1 MADKKTLQNPFPGLR
16 PFQSDEEHL
25 FFGRET
31 QTLELLQILRD
42 NRFVG
47 VIGTSGSGKSSLV
60 RCGLLSELYGGAFLK
75 AGTDWEVAVMNPGG
89 GPFKQLSKSL
99 VASDIYDSEEADVHL
114 KLNATLRRSR
124 LGLVEAI
131 RQAKLPEGTN
141 FLLVVDQFEEIF
153 RYSEAGEE
161 EGEAADDFIS
171 MILEAAKQSNVPIY
185 VIITMRSDYIGDCS
199 KFEGLPEEI
208 NEGEYLIPRLSRE
221 EYKSVIEGPV
231 RVGGAKLAPR
241 LQQRLL
247 NDIGTESDQ
256 LPCLQH
262 ALMRTWDAWV
272 DRDEGEELDLED
284 YRAIGGMG
292 KALSIHADEIFDT
305 FTDKG
310 TQETAT
316 RMFRAITEKGDDNRG
331 IRRPLRLQQLA
342 DITNHS
348 IEEVRSVV
356 DPYRQQGVTFLTPP
370 SSRELDPKTVIDIS
384 HESLMRVWGR
394 LRNWVE
400 EEAQSARIYRRLV
413 DTSSLW
419 KKEEAGLYHDPDLQ
433 IAQSWRDEYQPNK
446 DWADLYGGGFE
457 VATEF
462 LEASEEEGRKAE
474 REKELARQKELEQA
488 QELAEARERSAKNMK
503 RFAAVVGVVAV
514 IALGAMG
521 FAVKA
526 QKAAELAQTEA
537 DKARESAEIAEENV
551 KKEFA
556 RSDNSLGNSFADS
569 NPKLALAHFSRSL
582 EVDPNNTHAVD
593 RSFNILAYQ
602 SPPLSQYVDPDLGS
616 NQFITSSSN
625 AEGTLIATSQRGS
638 NNKLS
643 LWDPMKK
650 DPLIE
655 ISISDGNNFWYQ
667 GLDFNKQGNLLAV
680 GFNQGDEGQI
690 IQINEDN
697 TYEIQSNLPANL
709 TSVKFSRDGSKLL
722 TSSWK
727 QKVINICDSKTGT
740 SIFSVNSGSWYPKWS
755 PDEKNILL
763 GKHQAKIAAVVEIET
778 GETKEFKHEELIW
791 HNAVFDPSGSK
802 ILTFGKPA
810 PTEPTQNYYIW
821 DVDSQETDAVLSHD
835 NVLIPDTVKR
845 QNFEWNDGNGLGVNY
860 SVGTFSPNSQVIIT
874 VATDQHIRLWSSS
887 NGKLLDSLKIPKL
900 PARDQNPL
908 FSGDGNRMIVPLR
921 DGTCYLFTFDD
932 NYANIPSLGDSVSLS
947 KAYNFLKHENMLR
960 GITYPLSE
968 VVSAHLN
975 QECDLLLLGS
985 KAGKAALFHTG
996 SGDQVDSTF
1005 HHPGEV
1011 HEIAISID
1019 GMKFATASNLGTIK
1033 IWELG
1038 KTKPILEIGDPN
1050 HRSKI
1055 IISKIHFSNDGNIL
1069 WIHTP
1074 DGSTRL
1080 NILNGEMSES
1090 IYSLTNKL
1098 AKESP
1103 NGEKFVTIKN
1113 QVVTLQSDQNITFSA
1128 NAGSP
1133 ISSIDISHDSEIIAA
1148 GLASGNLK
1156 IWDTNSQT
1164 PKVLKTG
1171 SGISIMSTAISPD
1184 NRYIA
1189 GADSS
1194 GKIYVF
1200 NISSNSNNEFL
1211 IIEGNMACTDIKFN
1225 RYNNMI
1231 GAVFND
1237 GTKAYSQVW
1246 NFKTGAA
1253 VTSKLSN
1260 DSAITNIE
1268 FADKGNSILVWS
1280 SNKENPQNQGLC
1292 TKWDIL
1298 VSEGLPSTDH
1308 YTSSISKLGGLKLD
1322 ADSNPIRVDG
1332 EQDLEGFNDELKS
1345 DVLSNAYLRWQFSH
1359 PSNRSNS
1366 PFRENLSKGYLN
1378 KLSESNS
1385 IQLLSHAIRINPENK
1400 IALLKRGILRLN
1412 KSQRRGD
1419 SYYVLGTSDLQI
1431 AEKISSS
1438 DSLANWLSIIGLE
1451 ASGDLQLAKKLYN
1464 KLSQSKISLDRIT
1477 MLIDLHKLTNAPI
1490 QNKILLIDK
1499 AIEVAKDNL
1508 DETLE
1513 KNFLVQKFI
1522 LACSDQ
1528 NYQLANDLWFK
1539 ISNWLKIPEGFDSES
1554 LFLTYLKIIE
1564 SEAERLLAEDEQE
1577 DAIKI
1582 LTSAA
1587 IASLAQNPGQI
1598 SPTVTKLFEISSR
1611 KNASTELVSANS
1623 EWFYLDDGT
1632 DQGTEW
1638 KQPWF
1643 IKEGWSKGAAKLGY
1657 GGDGEITELSWGPNL
1672 NDKYPSYYFR
1682 HEFNLD
1688 ERNKFPFLLAKVVR
1702 DDGVVI
1708 YLNGKEVI
1716 RENMPDG
1723 EISHSTYAS
1732 VTANESLGDE
1742 SSEHLFQI
1750 SGDYLKTGLNVIA
1763 ASVHQ
1768 VNKSSSDLGFQL
1780 TLTGSNQTPIS
1791 LISDS
1796 LIKDKTGQLMERSVN
1811 LFPLSERSAKDEL
1824 IKKLVTNYKL
1834 RLACEINDYEQ
1845 AKILWKEICAWEEWP
1860 EGVDKKE
1867 LARKFIAT
1875 TTKHSKNLYDQGKI
1889 DDAKKL
1895 LLPIAFSTL
1904 VNEDASID
1912 KSFYTLFKWA
1922 YPEVKI
1928 KTLLPTGA
1936 SWKYLDDGSNLGVEW
1951 RNFGYDDSEWSEG
1964 AAKLGYGDDGEVTK
1978 LSYGDDPK
1986 NKIITYYFRHKFNY
2000 DEESIPKFLNANLV
2014 RDDCAIVYLNG
2025 KEIIRS
2031 NISKGE
2037 VSFKSLSLGF
2047 VTGSDEKN
2055 AIPFALKPDLLVK
2068 GENIIAAEIHQDNA
2082 NSSDIGFS
2090 LNIVAKDITIENYVY
2105 ECLINENSKDLFDE
2119 SFNYLTSS
2127 EVATARSAFKHALNL
2142 EIDNQSIKIET
2153 LQKALRILG
2162 KINKFGGAERLS
2174 KLKIKNT
2181 DTGDNNQSISEQ
2193 KEIFHLTAM
2202 SMKANGASE
2211 ETLQPIRSMILKAP
2225 PRSPD
2230 LSDNLIDLSDH
2241 YNASIYH
2248 YGGFH
2253 GGGENQ
2259 DLRFLPEKYDNEKNI
2274 PFDIRGAIRLRSGPN
2289 GDWSSSNDHGGTKSI
2304 GQSYPSEVNGIKINA
2319 KANKIHFL
2327 MGTVFGTDMQE
2338 GATAATL
2345 KINYKDKTSSDLPI
2359 IAKVDIF
2366 DWWSP
2371 AYGRSPGLMEEVL
2384 DADKIG
2390 WIGVDFNGNGRGL
2403 VKPIWINPYPEKV
2416 IDKIDFIS
2424 GLSKGSPFIVGITL
2438 E

>member
-171 MILEAAKQSNVPIY
+171 MILEAAKQSNIPIY

-241 LQQRLL
+241 LLQRLL

-272 DRDEGEELDLED
+272 ERDEGEELDLED

-310 TQETAT
+310 TRETAT

-348 IEEVRSVV
+348 VEEVRSVV

-433 IAQSWRDEYQPNK
+433 IAQSWRDQYQPNK

-616 NQFITSSSN
+616 DLDSNQFITSTSN

-643 LWDPMKK
+643 LWDPMQK

-655 ISISDGNNFWYQ
+655 ISISNGNNFWYQ
-667 GLDFNKQGNLLAV
+667 GLDFSKRGNLLAV

-690 IQINEDN
+690 VQINEDD
-697 TYEIQSNLPANL
+697 TYEIKSNLPSHL
-709 TSVKFSRDGSKLL
+709 SLVKFSRDGSKLL

-727 QKVINICDSKTGT
+727 QKVIEICDSKTGT

-755 PDEKNILL
+755 PDEKSILL

-791 HNAVFDPSGSK
+791 HNAVFDPSGRK

-821 DVDSQETDAVLSHD
+821 DVNSQEIDVVLSHN
-835 NVLIPDTVKR
+835 NVIIPDTIKKH
-845 QNFEWNDGNGLGVNY
+845 NFEWEGGGGLGVNY
-860 SVGTFSPNSQVIIT
+860 SVGSFSPNSQVIIT
-874 VATDQHIRLWSSS
+874 VATDQNIRLWSPS

-932 NYANIPSLGDSVSLS
+932 NYSTIPPLGDSVSLS

-968 VVSAHLN
+968 IISAHLN
-975 QECDLLLLGS
+975 QECNLLFLGS
-985 KAGKAALFHTG
+985 KTGKAALFHAA

-1005 HHPGEV
+1005 HHPGEI
-1011 HEIAISID
+1011 HEVAISID
-1019 GMKFATASNLGTIK
+1019 GTKFATASDLGTIK

-1038 KTKPILEIGDPN
+1038 KIEPILEIGEPN
-1050 HRSKI
+1050 HKSEI
-1055 IISKIHFSNDGNIL
+1055 LITKIHFSNDGNIL

-1080 NILNGEMSES
+1080 NILNGEMSDS
-1090 IYSLTNKL
+1090 VYSLTNKL
-1098 AKESP
+1098 AKESA
-1103 NGEKFVTIKN
+1103 NGETFVTIKN
-1113 QVVTLQSDQNITFSA
+1113 QVITLQSDQNINFSA

-1148 GLASGNLK
+1148 GLSSGELK
-1156 IWDTNSQT
+1156 IWDVNSQT
-1164 PKVLKTG
+1164 PKIFKTG
-1171 SGISIMSTAISPD
+1171 SGIPIMSTSISPD

-1194 GKIYVF
+1194 GKIFIF
-1200 NISSNSNNEFL
+1200 NILSHSNNEFL
-1211 IIEGNMACTDIKFN
+1211 ILEGDMACTDIKFN
-1225 RYNNMI
+1225 KNNNMI

-1246 NFKTGAA
+1246 DFKTGAA
-1253 VTSKLSN
+1253 VTSKLTN
-1260 DSAITNIE
+1260 DTAITNIE
-1268 FADKGNSILVWS
+1268 FSDNGNSIFVWS
-1280 SNKENPQNQGLC
+1280 TNKEYPQNHGLC

-1308 YTSSISKLGGLKLD
+1308 YTSLISTLGGLKLD
-1322 ADSNPIRVDG
+1322 ADSNPIRVNG
-1332 EQDLEGFNDELKS
+1332 KKDLEEFTDELKS

-1366 PFRENLSKGYLN
+1366 PFRENLSEGYLN

-1400 IALLKRGILRLN
+1400 IALLKRGILRL
-1412 KSQRRGD
+1412 SQSQKRGD
-1419 SYYVLGTSDLQI
+1419 SDYVLGSSDLQI
-1431 AEKISSS
+1431 AEKMSSS
-1438 DSLANWLSIIGLE
+1438 DILADWLSVIGLE
-1451 ASGDLQLAKKLYN
+1451 ASGDSQLAKKLYN
-1464 KLSQSKISLDRIT
+1464 NLIQSKISLDRVT
-1477 MLIDLHKLTNAPI
+1477 MLIDLHKLTNAPT
-1490 QNKILLIDK
+1490 QNKIILINK
-1499 AIEVAKDNL
+1499 AIEIAKKNR
-1508 DETLE
+1508 DEISE
-1513 KNFLVQKFI
+1513 KKLIVRKFI
-1522 LACSDQ
+1522 LSCSDQ
-1528 NYQLANDLWFK
+1528 NYQLASDLWSS
-1539 ISNWLKIPEGFDSES
+1539 ISNWLTIPEGFGSET
-1554 LFLTYLKIIE
+1554 LFLMYLKLVE
-1564 SEAERLLAEDEQE
+1564 SEAERLLVEDKQE
-1577 DAIKI
+1577 DAVKI
-1582 LTSAA
+1582 LSSAA

-1598 SPTVTKLFEISSR
+1598 PSTVTKLFEISSR
-1611 KNASTELVSANS
+1611 ENATTEIVGSNS
-1623 EWFYLDDGT
+1623 EWFYLDDGI

-1657 GGDGEITELSWGPNL
+1657 GGDGEVTELSWGPNL
-1672 NDKYPSYYFR
+1672 NDKYPTYYFR

-1688 ERNKFPFLLAKVVR
+1688 EGKKFPFLLAKVVR

-1723 EISHSTYAS
+1723 EITHSTYAS

-1750 SGDYLKTGLNVIA
+1750 SGDYLNAGVNIIA

-1811 LFPLSERSAKDEL
+1811 LFPLSERNAKEEL

-1834 RLACEINDYEQ
+1834 RLACEIGDYKQ

-1860 EGVDKKE
+1860 EGVDKIE
-1867 LARKFIAT
+1867 LAKKVVAT
-1875 TTKHSKNLYDQGKI
+1875 TVKHSKVLYDQGKT
-1889 DDAKKL
+1889 DQATKL

-1904 VNEDASID
+1904 VNEDTSID
-1912 KSFYTLFKWA
+1912 KSFYTLFKWSH
-1922 YPEVKI
+1922 PNLEVKN
-1928 KTLLPTGA
+1928 LLADDA
-1936 SWKYLDDGSNLGVEW
+1936 SWKYLDDGTDQGAEW
-1951 RNFGYDDSEWSEG
+1951 NGTNFDDSNWKSG
-1964 AAKLGYGDDGEVTK
+1964 SAKLGYGGDGELTK
-1978 LSYGDDPK
+1978 LSYGDNQDE
-1986 NKIITYYFRHKFNY
+1986 KIITYYFRNEFTFEG
-2000 DEESIPKFLNANLV
+2000 DSVPKILAANLV
-2014 RDDCAIVYLNG
+2014 RDDGAIVYLNG

-2031 NISKGE
+2031 NMPKGE
-2037 VSFKSLSLGF
+2037 VNFETLASVHASGKDELSKLSYE
-2047 VTGSDEKN
+2047 VDPK
-2055 AIPFALKPDLLVK
+2055 LLVK
-2068 GENIIAAEIHQDNA
+2068 GKNILAVEIHQDDSK
-2082 NSSDIGFS
+2082 SSDIGMSMS
-2090 LNIVAKDITIENYVY
+2090 LQAKELTVERYVY
-2105 ECLINENSKDLFDE
+2105 ECLVNTDFQELLVN
-2119 SFNYLTSS
+2119 SFNYLPSS
-2127 EVATARSAFKHALNL
+2127 DVSNAKKAFRYALDKNL
-2142 EIDNQSIKIET
+2142 DIENELTNSET
-2153 LQKALRILG
+2153 LQMTLFLLTKLKRFDDCERLG
-2162 KINKFGGAERLS
+2162 KLNFSSKSTGIESQTLS
-2174 KLKIKNT
+2174 
-2181 DTGDNNQSISEQ
+2181 EH
-2193 KEIFHLTAM
+2193 KEVLHSM
-2202 SMKANGASE
+2202 SMRMKANGASDE
-2211 ETLQPIRSMILKAP
+2211 SLQVIRSMILEAP
-2225 PRSPD
+2225 PRDPALPREMVD
-2230 LSDNLIDLSDH
+2230 LSDY
-2241 YNASIYH
+2241 YNASLYH
-2248 YGGFH
+2248 YGAFH
-2253 GGGENQ
+2253 GGGDEKE
-2259 DLRFLPEKYDNEKNI
+2259 DLRFLPEKYVGDIAFDLRGVVRVDSGKIFGGSSANEGGWLKNI
-2274 PFDIRGAIRLRSGPN
+2274 GVF
-2289 GDWSSSNDHGGTKSI
+2289 
-2304 GQSYPSEVNGIKINA
+2304 YPKNVSGIKIEAEA
-2319 KANKIHFL
+2319 KKIHFL
-2327 MGTVFGTDMQE
+2327 MGANFAGGWNE
-2338 GATAATL
+2338 GDTAAILRFNYNDGSLEEL
-2345 KINYKDKTSSDLPI
+2345 KLMANEDL
-2359 IAKVDIF
+2359 F
-2366 DWWSP
+2366 DWFGGVNQADLIS
-2371 AYGRSPGLMEEVL
+2371 EE
-2384 DADKIG
+2384 KIG
-2390 WIGVDFNGNGRGL
+2390 FLGTNFKGNSRL
-2403 VKPIWINPYPEKV
+2403 LTKPIWENPHPEK
-2416 IDKIDFIS
+2416 IISHIDFVS
-2424 GLSKGSPFIVGITL
+2424 GLAPGCPFLIGITI